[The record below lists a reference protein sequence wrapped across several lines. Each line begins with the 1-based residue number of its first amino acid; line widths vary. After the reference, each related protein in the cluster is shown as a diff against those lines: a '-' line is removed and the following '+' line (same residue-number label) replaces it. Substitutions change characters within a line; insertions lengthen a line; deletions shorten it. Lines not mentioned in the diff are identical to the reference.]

1 MAFLDSNGFS
11 AVAGAV
17 AVNGSSAV
25 AGSHRGPSPTAPPFN
40 ADEEQWSDEWEILDY
55 EDHTEPVPRG
65 QTLIVEDGV
74 LGVTSPVL
82 NHMLGVRH
90 VHVSNWPHLLR

>member
-40 ADEEQWSDEWEILDY
+40 DDEGQSSEEKDILDD
-55 EDHTEPVPRG
+55 EGHTGPVPTG
-65 QTLIVEDGV
+65 QKLIVGHGV
-74 LGVTSPVL
+74 LEVTSTVL
-82 NHMLGVRH
+82 NHMLACR
-90 VHVSNWPHLLR
+90 LAM